1 MAYYNV
7 CPKCGCN
14 LDPGEKCDCE
24 SLKIEHQ
31 ETSRFFYSQFLRA
44 DDSNGQMSFVFDH
57 PQGGAIG
64 AFIASA
70 TIRRC
75 GTRSCG
81 NKE

>member
-44 DDSNGQMSFVFDH
+44 DDSNGHMSFVFDH

-64 AFIASA
+64 A
-70 TIRRC
+70 
-75 GTRSCG
+75 
-81 NKE
+81 

>member
-31 ETSRFFYSQFLRA
+31 ETMNQPKHRIQHCLQKQKHQRSRKKLKLIQQRIQLFLPDA
-44 DDSNGQMSFVFDH
+44 VSLL
-57 PQGGAIG
+57 
-64 AFIASA
+64 
-70 TIRRC
+70 
-75 GTRSCG
+75 
-81 NKE
+81 